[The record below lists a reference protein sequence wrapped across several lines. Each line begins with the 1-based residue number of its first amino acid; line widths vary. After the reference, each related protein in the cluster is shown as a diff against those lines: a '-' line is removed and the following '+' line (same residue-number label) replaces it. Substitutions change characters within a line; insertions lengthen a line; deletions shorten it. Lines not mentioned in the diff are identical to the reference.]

1 MMEQGTNA
9 NLQFN
14 NNEISIVAATLGIY
28 FMMMPFDSIPV
39 FGMGSLLRVFVLFPF
54 GAIIAVKFKHSVQIN
69 RLTVSYFIYCLMLTV
84 SCFYSIN
91 PTASFNNLKR
101 VLLNMVIVLCIGGM
115 YEYNEDEIE
124 FLKRSLVV
132 GGLGTLALTLLFADT
147 SSDGRLT
154 LSINGN
160 KQDQNYLN
168 GYLFF
173 AYVYFLIGFVKGK
186 KIWSIVPVAGILY
199 FTLLTGSRGALVA
212 LAGITAVTVVLILFR
227 DNNLKLSTV
236 ALILAAILLFII
248 LYKPVLSL
256 LPESVSERFSV
267 EYIAEHGNTGRS
279 EIWRHLI
286 GKFKNAGLFRTLFG
300 HGYATVV
307 YVNEYNHL
315 VAHNLWLDHLIM
327 VGIVGE
333 LIFVFMQ
340 CIYVMAAWK
349 SDDPFILGVYVGYL
363 IMMMTLSL
371 LSYKPIWNCMM
382 MIMIIKK
389 KKKRQFNHS
398 IEEGAHGL

>member
-1 MMEQGTNA
+1 MMDQRTNA
-9 NLQFN
+9 NLQS
-14 NNEISIVAATLGIY
+14 NNEVGIVAAMLGIY
-28 FMMMPFDSIPV
+28 FMMMPFDSFPM
-39 FGMGSLLRVFVLFPF
+39 FGMGSLLRVFVLFPV
-54 GAIIAVKFKHSVQIN
+54 GAIIAVKFKHTVQIN

-101 VLLNMVIVLCIGGM
+101 VLLNMIIVLCIGGM
-115 YEYNEDEIE
+115 YEYNGEEIL

-132 GGLGTLALTLLFADT
+132 GGFGTLALTLLFADT

-186 KIWSIVPVAGILY
+186 KIWSILPVAGIIY

-212 LAGITAVTVVLILFR
+212 LAGITAVTIVLILFR

-236 ALILAAILLFII
+236 VLLLAAVLLFII

-279 EIWRHLI
+279 EIWKHLI
-286 GKFKNAGLFRTLFG
+286 GKFKNADLFRTLFG

-327 VGIVGE
+327 VGVVGE
-333 LIFVFMQ
+333 LIFVSMQ
-340 CIYVMAAWK
+340 CIYVTTAWK
-349 SDDPFILGVYVGYL
+349 SGDPFILGSYVGYL
-363 IMMMTLSL
+363 IMMLTLSL

-382 MIMIIKK
+382 MIMIINNYQI
-389 KKKRQFNHS
+389 RQAKQLPMR
-398 IEEGAHGL
+398 EYHGS

>member
-1 MMEQGTNA
+1 MEQGKT
-9 NLQFN
+9 FN
-14 NNEISIVAATLGIY
+14 HQSNNEISIVAVALGVY
-28 FMMMPFDSIPV
+28 FMMMPFDSFPM
-39 FGMGSLLRVFVLFPF
+39 FGMGSLLRIFALFPV
-54 GAIIAVKFKHSVQIN
+54 GAIIAIKFQHNVQIN

-84 SCFYSIN
+84 SCFYSIY
-91 PTASFNNLKR
+91 PTASFTNLKR

-115 YEYNEDEIE
+115 YDYNEKEIE
-124 FLKRSLVV
+124 FLKKGLVI
-132 GGLGTLALTLLFADT
+132 GGIGTLVLTLLFADT

-173 AYVYFLIGFVKGK
+173 AYVYFLTGFVKEK
-186 KIWSIVPVAGILY
+186 KFISIFPVAGIIY

-212 LAGITAVTVVLILFR
+212 LAGITAVTVLLILLR

-236 ALILAAILLFII
+236 AMIAICILLFIV
-248 LYKPVLSL
+248 LYEPVLSL
-256 LPESVSERFSV
+256 LPESVSQRFSL
-267 EYIAEHGNTGRS
+267 EYIAKHGNTGRS

-286 GKFKNAGLFRTLFG
+286 RKFKNADLFRTLFG

-307 YVNEYNHL
+307 IVNEYNHL

-327 VGIVGE
+327 VGVIGE
-333 LIFVFMQ
+333 LIFVAMQ
-340 CIYVMAAWK
+340 CIYVSAAWR
-349 SDDPFILGVYVGYL
+349 SGDPFILGSYVGYL

-382 MIMIIKK
+382 MIMIITNYQM
-389 KKKRQFNHS
+389 RQAEQS
-398 IEEGAHGL
+398 IREGVHGP

>member
-1 MMEQGTNA
+1 MMDQRTNA
-9 NLQFN
+9 NLQS
-14 NNEISIVAATLGIY
+14 NNEVGIVAAMLGIY
-28 FMMMPFDSIPV
+28 FMMMPFDSFPM
-39 FGMGSLLRVFVLFPF
+39 FGMGSLLRVFVLFPV
-54 GAIIAVKFKHSVQIN
+54 GAIIAVKFKHTVQIN
-69 RLTVSYFIYCLMLTV
+69 HLTVSYFIYCLMLTV
-84 SCFYSIN
+84 SCFYSIY
-91 PTASFNNLKR
+91 PSTSFTNIKR
-101 VLLNMVIVLCIGGM
+101 VLLNMVIVLCVGAM
-115 YEYNEDEIE
+115 YEYNAKEIE
-124 FLKRSLVV
+124 FLKKSLVV
-132 GGLGTLALTLLFADT
+132 GGLGTLALTLIFSDT

-173 AYVYFLIGFVKGK
+173 AYVYFLIDFIERK
-186 KIWSIVPVAGILY
+186 KILSIFPVAGIIY

-212 LAGITAVTVVLILFR
+212 LAGITAITVLFILFR

-236 ALILAAILLFII
+236 AIILAAIVLFIV

-286 GKFKNAGLFRTLFG
+286 RKFKNADLFRTLFG

-307 YVNEYNHL
+307 HVNEYNHL

-333 LIFVFMQ
+333 LIFITMQ
-340 CIYVMAAWK
+340 CIYVMAAWR
-349 SDDPFILGVYVGYL
+349 SGDPFILGSYFGYL
-363 IMMMTLSL
+363 IMMLTLSL

-382 MIMIIKK
+382 MIMIINNYQT
-389 KKKRQFNHS
+389 RQAEQS
-398 IEEGAHGL
+398 QMGGLHGF